1 MAGMAK
7 DIGLT
12 AHRLREIME
21 DRGCDQADLAES
33 VGISQ
38 SAVSQLLNG
47 ITRNSRHLPKI
58 ADTLAINVS
67 YLAGSSDE
75 RIDMF
80 DEGGERIT
88 EDDLFRRGL
97 GRPAPTTSPKFTK
110 PAAIVQTVALPV
122 VLPSVADLTEMFEG
136 LLAVVPE
143 GASREEAAQ
152 ILAERLPSGFAAIG
166 FAAPALDIS
175 GAPVAG
181 KAPRSRGKGR
191 PVPSR

>member
-1 MAGMAK
+1 MAVMAK

-12 AHRLREIME
+12 AHRLREIMD
-21 DRGCDQADLAES
+21 DRGCDQADLADA

-67 YLAGSSDE
+67 YLAGTSDE

-80 DEGGERIT
+80 DENGDRIT

-97 GRPAPTTSPKFTK
+97 GK
-110 PAAIVQTVALPV
+110 PVAKLLQKIAKPDATARTVALPV
-122 VLPSVADLTEMFEG
+122 ILPNVADLKEMFEG
-136 LLAVVPE
+136 LLAAVPA
-143 GASREEAAQ
+143 GSSREEAAQ

-166 FAAPALDIS
+166 FAAPALDS
-175 GAPVAG
+175 AGTPVRG
-181 KAPRSRGKGR
+181 KAPRSRAKDHHAH
-191 PVPSR
+191 